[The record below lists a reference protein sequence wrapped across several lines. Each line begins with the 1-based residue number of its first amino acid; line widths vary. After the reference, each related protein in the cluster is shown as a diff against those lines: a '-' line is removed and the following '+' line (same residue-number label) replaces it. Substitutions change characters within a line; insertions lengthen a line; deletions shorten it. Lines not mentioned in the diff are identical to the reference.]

1 VLLDNPLKVFW
12 SAGMVPHAVRIDHGN
27 GALSANPKAICF
39 ASMDQRLWT
48 TELELVESGFEKL
61 P

>member
-1 VLLDNPLKVFW
+1 VVLDNPLKVFW
-12 SAGMVPHAVRIDHGN
+12 GAGMVPHAVRVNHGN
-27 GALSANPKAICF
+27 GALITNPKAICL